1 MLNSH
6 AKVCGPKFESSQ
18 HKHMRIAKAT
28 SSSARLRNLSGWNIF
43 QRERLSQMGGL
54 DPNQY
59 TVAVNELSTEW
70 ASLSAEEQE
79 AFQVQAAYE
88 QQLREAAVHEPLPAK
103 GVEASD
109 LDLSLKLGSKA
120 LKKLSIARLQNNFD
134 LAIKH
139 KLWESPTQLGEC
151 FLARLPTIFVPLATY
166 FCKTRIM
173 NFKCNRLV

>member
-1 MLNSH
+1 
-6 AKVCGPKFESSQ
+6 
-18 HKHMRIAKAT
+18 
-28 SSSARLRNLSGWNIF
+28 
-43 QRERLSQMGGL
+43 MGGL
-54 DPNQY
+54 DPNHY
-59 TVAVNELSTEW
+59 KVAVNELSTEW

-109 LDLSLKLGSKA
+109 PDLNSKLGSKA

-151 FLARLPTIFVPLATY
+151 FLPRLPTFFCHLFLATIRAQLPEIILSPFQDEFDIGQHIAVPSSCPKY
-166 FCKTRIM
+166 VYR
-173 NFKCNRLV
+173 RL